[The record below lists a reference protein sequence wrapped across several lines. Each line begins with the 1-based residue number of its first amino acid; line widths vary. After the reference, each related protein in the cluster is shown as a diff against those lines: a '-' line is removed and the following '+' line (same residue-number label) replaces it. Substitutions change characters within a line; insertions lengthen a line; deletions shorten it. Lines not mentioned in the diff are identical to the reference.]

1 MILAQTPAM
10 PGPLVNL
17 ASPRPLGSFAMT
29 TFATL
34 LADTASLRPRRN
46 TDLQESTQQET
57 RTLESFLAGVECKA
71 FRIAQI
77 ALRHEDD
84 AHDAVQEA
92 MLRLVRNYSRH
103 PPAQWPPLFYRIL
116 ENCVRDMQRRRSV
129 RARVMSWLPWAG
141 SADDDDVADP
151 MEQAPDPAPIPAAQA
166 QTDQT
171 LQALEIA
178 LAALPARQRQA
189 FLLRN
194 FEGLD
199 VAATAQAM
207 GCTAGSVKTH
217 YFRALQALRAGLGEY
232 WS

>member
-151 MEQAPDPAPIPAAQA
+151 VEQAPDPAPIPAAQA